1 MEARPAKA
9 HQVKVSQDELINYQ
23 QPLLG
28 TVHIGIIMMQHP
40 WLDEE
45 SSFKR
50 NEFLLLI
57 QTKNHEVH
65 KLADDKLWWWTEY
78 V

>member
-1 MEARPAKA
+1 MEARPAKV

-23 QPLLG
+23 QHLLG
-28 TVHIGIIMMQHP
+28 IVHIGIIMMQHP

-50 NEFLLLI
+50 NDFLSLI
-57 QTKNHEVH
+57 QTYNLEVR
-65 KLADDKLWWWTEY
+65 KLTDDKLWLWMEY